1 MAKSCGFELTPT
13 TLRAVVVDGTIKAW
27 RMLAYYE
34 QEVPAPAEGQDPKES
49 YTQAVVKFVVE
60 NGLPRGTVVP
70 SVSAAGATIREV
82 VLPFGSDEQL
92 RKTVKFELESHS
104 HSIDV
109 DLVVV
114 DFVKVDHKEKQAY
127 LLAFAAEKKDVR
139 ARLEQMSAARIDPP
153 SIDLDAT
160 AALNALLNSGGDSA
174 TEAFV
179 ALYATRH
186 GTYLYHYSGGLK
198 LVRALPLGSAEAGF
212 ESKAAAEVGRTL
224 LRVSGGH
231 DLPPVLVCGDADN
244 LPGLAAQIARETGV
258 EATAVDLMPEG
269 LAIERAEQA
278 RRAGGVALGLA
289 LKGIGL
295 DRVGIDLRREEFT
308 YERKTDQLKR
318 AVAML
323 LLMVNIFLALWAYK
337 AWTDRGA
344 VQLRQ
349 NELMALERK
358 MWKDVFPEE
367 KEPVKPLEAFRSRK
381 AEWQESQG
389 GGGHPVPISALMYWA
404 MLFGKI
410 QVQSKFFISALTV
423 SAAPGQASIK
433 MSGTADPAPEVER
446 IWTAIRSEKA
456 FANAKAPATSQDK
469 TMWRWDMDIPIVP
482 EETGK

>member
-1 MAKSCGFELTPT
+1 MAKACGLELTPT
-13 TLRAVVVDGTIKAW
+13 TLRAVVVDGTVKAW
-27 RMLAYYE
+27 RVLSYHEM
-34 QEVPAPAEGQDPKES
+34 EVPPPAEGQDPKEA
-49 YTQAVVKFVVE
+49 YTQAVVKFVTDA
-60 NGLPRGTVVP
+60 GLPRGIVVP
-70 SVSAAGATIREV
+70 SIAASGATIREV
-82 VLPFGSDEQL
+82 ALPFGSDEQL

-109 DLVVV
+109 DQVVV
-114 DFVKVDHKEKQAY
+114 DFVKVDQKEKQAF

-139 ARLEQMSAARIDPP
+139 ARIDQMAAARIDPP

-160 AALNALLNSGGDSA
+160 AALNALLQSGGASG

-179 ALYATRH
+179 ALYATRS
-186 GTYLYHYSGGLK
+186 GTYLYHFSGGLK
-198 LVRALPLGSAEAGF
+198 LLRVLPLGSADDGF
-212 ESKAAAEVGRTL
+212 EAKAAGEVGRTL

-231 DLPPVLVCGDADN
+231 DMPPVLVCGDADD

-278 RRAGGVALGLA
+278 RRSGGAALGLA

-318 AVAML
+318 AIAML
-323 LLMVNIFLALWAYK
+323 LLMVNIFVALWAYK
-337 AWTDRGA
+337 AWLDRGA

-349 NELMALERK
+349 NELMTLERK
-358 MWKDVFPEE
+358 MWKDTFPEE
-367 KEPVKPLEAFRSRK
+367 KEPAKPLEAFRSRK

-389 GGGHPVPISALMYWA
+389 GGGHPVPVSALTYWA

-410 QVQSKFFISALTV
+410 QVQNKFFISTLTV
-423 SAAPGQASIK
+423 SAAPGQAMIK
-433 MSGTADPAPEVER
+433 MGGTADPAPEIER
-446 IWTAIRSEKA
+446 IWREIRVEKA
-456 FANAKAPATSQDK
+456 FVNAKSPATSQDK
-469 TMWRWDMDIPIVP
+469 GMWHWDMDIPIAT
-482 EETGK
+482 EEAGK